1 MEITA
6 QELFRRLR
14 RDVLNQSGYISFSL
28 GGTTVIINT
37 TDTVG
42 NSIQSWLG
50 KWMEDNNIYC
60 SEPTNTQ
67 EFPDFFLSESE
78 PEKHMLEVKAFNYN
92 ATPAF
97 DIANYE
103 SYVESVAERP
113 YRLFADYL
121 VFGYVMD
128 YDGKI
133 TIKDIW
139 KMKIWEL
146 AGTSTRYALNTQVK
160 RDVIYNIR
168 PNSRF
173 KRYLST
179 PFNTKEQFLKAMYD
193 TQSKYR
199 GKAAADAWK
208 LKLQINYRKYY
219 GSELIF

>member
-14 RDVLNQSGYISFSL
+14 RDVLNRSGYISFSL

-60 SEPTNTQ
+60 AEPTNTQ
-67 EFPDFFLSESE
+67 EFPDFFLSESD
-78 PEKHMLEVKAFNYN
+78 PENHMLEVKAFNYN

-113 YRLFADYL
+113 YRIFADYL

-128 YDGKI
+128 EDGKI

-146 AGTSTRYALNTQVK
+146 AGTSARYALNTQVK

-173 KRYLST
+173 KRYLPT
-179 PFNTKEQFLKAMYD
+179 PFENKEEFLSAMYK
-193 TQSKYR
+193 TQAQYR
-199 GKAAADAWK
+199 GRAAADVWK
-208 LKLQINYRKYY
+208 RKLQRNYRNYY
-219 GSELIF
+219 REELEF